1 MLAKLLA
8 LLSTA
13 KGAAAATV
21 IAAAA
26 VGTGV
31 TATNHDV
38 QNALKDAIE
47 NVTERPAVVAARND
61 ADKKLRDA
69 FQTDQ
74 RKLEKLH
81 DTKVDGTDRETLNKL
96 ANTADKALR
105 DRLTKALDDVAA
117 LTLGR
122 DGHDSDKSTSTSD
135 KSTGESE
142 KSTGSADVKL
152 AFTTEAKA
160 KVDLIV
166 TTAITDMDK
175 TVSDAQA
182 AAAKLP
188 AFTPGKRDDAGKPD
202 EAGRTADGVKPE
214 DVGGKPSNVPT
225 PRPTR

>member
-47 NVTERPAVVAARND
+47 NVTERPAVVTARND

-81 DTKVDGTDRETLNKL
+81 DTKVAGTDRDKLNDMLK
-96 ANTADKALR
+96 TADKALR

-117 LTLGR
+117 ITLGR
-122 DGHDSDKSTSTSD
+122 EGQ
-135 KSTGESE
+135 ESP
-142 KSTGSADVKL
+142 KPTGSPDVKVP
-152 AFTTEAKA
+152 FTLETKA
-160 KVDLIV
+160 KGDLIV

-175 TVSDAQA
+175 LTSVAEAAVAALPTV
-182 AAAKLP
+182 
-188 AFTPGKRDDAGKPD
+188 TTGKRD
-202 EAGRTADGVKPE
+202 
-214 DVGGKPSNVPT
+214 
-225 PRPTR
+225 

>member
-47 NVTERPAVVAARND
+47 NVTERPAVVTARND

-69 FQTDQ
+69 FQADQ

-81 DTKVDGTDRETLNKL
+81 DTKVAGTDRDKLNDMLK
-96 ANTADKALR
+96 TADKALR

-117 LTLGR
+117 VTLGR
-122 DGHDSDKSTSTSD
+122 EGQ
-135 KSTGESE
+135 ESP
-142 KSTGSADVKL
+142 KPTGSPDVKVP
-152 AFTTEAKA
+152 FTPEAKA

-166 TTAITDMDK
+166 TTAITEMDQI
-175 TVSDAQA
+175 TSVVV
-182 AAAKLP
+182 AKVALLP
-188 AFTPGKRDDAGKPD
+188 TATPGKDDAGKTD
-202 EAGRTADGVKPE
+202 EAGKTADGVKPE
-214 DVGGKPSNVPT
+214 DMGGKPSTLST

>member
-122 DGHDSDKSTSTSD
+122 DGHDSDKSTS
-135 KSTGESE
+135 GSE
-142 KSTGSADVKL
+142 KSTASPDVKVT
-152 AFTTEAKA
+152 FTAEAT
-160 KVDLIV
+160 VEVNLIV

-175 TVSDAQA
+175 LTSDAEA
-182 AAAKLP
+182 AVAALP
-188 AFTPGKRDDAGKPD
+188 TVTTGKRDDAGKPD
-202 EAGRTADGVKPE
+202 DAGRTADGVKP
-214 DVGGKPSNVPT
+214 DDMGGKPSNVPT